1 MERLLR
7 EAGGDSAGAVRELPR
22 AWTALLARIRDGRV
36 LGVLPREVQLVSG
49 GAGRTQLLRGFCLTC
64 GHLTQILRDPR
75 GEVCTTCGES
85 PGDPVHAS
93 IPLPFVTTERSA
105 EHFGARL
112 GALVE
117 RAKSAVR
124 TRSHR

>member
-1 MERLLR
+1 MLSNPR
-7 EAGGDSAGAVRELPR
+7 PR
-22 AWTALLARIRDGRV
+22 A
-36 LGVLPREVQLVSG
+36 
-49 GAGRTQLLRGFCLTC
+49 QLLRGFCLTC

-75 GEVCTTCGES
+75 GEVCTACGES
-85 PGDPVHAS
+85 PGDPVHVS
-93 IPLPFVTTERSA
+93 IPLPFLTTERSA
-105 EHFGARL
+105 EHFGKRL